1 MCIILSYFYAGIPG
15 STVIQSSTSSISN
28 LRGVPNNNNPPQHS
42 SASGGPPMH
51 RNNKAQ
57 HNGLNGQPNHYPN
70 DISSENVPN
79 GVPPLVGS
87 SRLSPDSGRGSDKTG
102 SDTSNS
108 YSDKDNHQRTI
119 ATNASVSNSNSDQ
132 YYSPELISHYYF

>member
-1 MCIILSYFYAGIPG
+1 
-15 STVIQSSTSSISN
+15 
-28 LRGVPNNNNPPQHS
+28 
-42 SASGGPPMH
+42 MH

-57 HNGLNGQPNHYPN
+57 NSAIGGQTTHYPN

-79 GVPPLVGS
+79 GIPPLVGP

-108 YSDKDNHQRTI
+108 YSDKDNHQRTVANSAVVSTATSKNNSAQLI
-119 ATNASVSNSNSDQ
+119 AGSNTGQNLQPSKPSLPSQTPSYHTTNGLPQVGM
-132 YYSPELISHYYF
+132 E

>member
-1 MCIILSYFYAGIPG
+1 
-15 STVIQSSTSSISN
+15 
-28 LRGVPNNNNPPQHS
+28 
-42 SASGGPPMH
+42 MH

-79 GVPPLVGS
+79 GVQPLVGS

-108 YSDKDNHQRTI
+108 YSDKDNHHRGV
-119 ATNASVSNSNSDQ
+119 AGNAAASNPTNVKN
-132 YYSPELISHYYF
+132 YSS

>member
-1 MCIILSYFYAGIPG
+1 
-15 STVIQSSTSSISN
+15 
-28 LRGVPNNNNPPQHS
+28 
-42 SASGGPPMH
+42 MH

-57 HNGLNGQPNHYPN
+57 HNGLNGQPNHCPN

-119 ATNASVSNSNSDQ
+119 ATNPSVSNSISKNSSVKLAQ
-132 YYSPELISHYYF
+132 VSNTGQNLPAPNKASPPSQNP